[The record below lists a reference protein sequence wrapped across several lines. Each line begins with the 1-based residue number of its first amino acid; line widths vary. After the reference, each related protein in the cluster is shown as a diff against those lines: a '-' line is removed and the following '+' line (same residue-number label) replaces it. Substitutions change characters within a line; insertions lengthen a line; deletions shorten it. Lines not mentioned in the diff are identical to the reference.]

1 MWNYEYTS
9 MDIEVR
15 LKILDYFN
23 DVQIDEQM

>member
-9 MDIEVR
+9 MDIEIR